1 MVPSI
6 TLEPELASSYD
17 YIVCGCVKETWS
29 YTASVY
35 LTWRH
40 RGGTS
45 GSVLAARL
53 AEDSSSSVLVIE
65 AGQHNSLL
73 ENTVMVGGW

>member
-1 MVPSI
+1 MTILSAGNCSLPLRR
-6 TLEPELASSYD
+6 TSSD
-17 YIVCGCVKETWS
+17 QMF
-29 YTASVY
+29 
-35 LTWRH
+35 

-53 AEDSSSSVLVIE
+53 AEDGNNSVLVIE

-73 ENTVMVGGW
+73 ENTIMAGGW